1 MQIEEA
7 LERYVE
13 QLEANGRSQHTVQQA
28 RRHVMLMATWLA
40 AQKFECDV
48 QQIAHE
54 HVAKFLASNVV
65 RQRADGGPRLATSAN
80 AIRSSLRA
88 FFAFVNAASYAPT
101 NAARLVR
108 RASAP
113 PPPPRALAEADATK
127 LVAALAR
134 ATTVGE
140 RRDRVLFTVMLRCGL
155 RLGSAIGL
163 NVEDVDLERATLRLR
178 RTKGGGE
185 FIAFVP
191 EDVVELLRDHIGVRR
206 SGPMFL
212 GSHGARLGG
221 RQARRRLALWAAA
234 AEIDDGAH
242 PHQLRHSFAQRIYDR
257 TGDLLVTGRALGHRS
272 ITSTQ
277 VYARVSDA
285 VVRNSLSI
293 RSDK

>member
-7 LERYVE
+7 LERYIE
-13 QLEANGRSQHTVQQA
+13 QLDANGRSQHTVQQA
-28 RRHVMLMATWLA
+28 RRHVLLMANWLA
-40 AQKFECDV
+40 AQKFDCVVEL
-48 QQIAHE
+48 IGHE
-54 HVAKFLASNVV
+54 HVARFLASSVV

-88 FFAFVNAASYAPT
+88 FFAFVNAASYAPS

-113 PPPPRALAEADATK
+113 PPPPRALADDDVAK

-134 ATTVGE
+134 ATTMGE

-163 NVEDVDLERATLRLR
+163 NVEDVDLQRATLRLR

-185 FIAFVP
+185 FVAFVP
-191 EDVVELLRDHIGVRR
+191 DDVVELLRGHIGART
-206 SGPMFL
+206 SGPLFL
-212 GSHGARLGG
+212 GSQGARLGG

-234 AEIDDGAH
+234 AEIQDGAH
-242 PHQLRHSFAQRIYDR
+242 PHQLRHSFAQRVYER

-272 ITSTQ
+272 VTSTQ
-277 VYARVSDA
+277 IYARADEA
-285 VVRNSLSI
+285 RVRRAISI
-293 RSDK
+293 